1 MTLTLD
7 INTLADDFSIAKS
20 DQVNCIKVVAPIP
33 LRLVSADV
41 LCLLVHRNAV
51 CQLWIQS
58 ADVYNL
64 VQQPYSNQPSGDI
77 GSCQVYSGSFYK
89 LGK

>member
-1 MTLTLD
+1 M
-7 INTLADDFSIAKS
+7 F
-20 DQVNCIKVVAPIP
+20 API
-33 LRLVSADV
+33 LYHSDFCLLSIHA

-58 ADVYNL
+58 ADIYNL
-64 VQQPYSNQPSGDI
+64 VQQPYSNQSSGDI